1 MATRATYY
9 FDGLNFATAIA
20 LFTDQALTTKAADGY
35 YSLGTISRRQ
45 VNGFLQSAANCTECG
60 DALNLCYDADS
71 AYDVCCPGCTETL
84 TGFASTVIGNFN
96 SVCGDTTFDQTF
108 YHNGPGT
115 IPAAGELVYSDSQ
128 GTTPLPN
135 GWYHTNASG
144 TSNRYRITNN
154 TGFVATVETCGS
166 P

>member
-1 MATRATYY
+1 MATRGIYY
-9 FDGLNFATAIA
+9 FDGLSFASARS
-20 LFTDQALTTKAADGY
+20 LFTDSTLDTLAPDGY
-35 YSLGTISRRQ
+35 YTLGTISRKQ
-45 VNGFLQSAANCTECG
+45 VGGLLESAVTCPACG
-60 DALNLCYDADS
+60 DAFYLCYDADS